1 MSQPE
6 RRTYDEQERI
16 GDLPGRLIAAQE
28 AERARIAR
36 DLHDGICQ
44 DVAAIS
50 VDLSHLRQHGRGMTG
65 EELETALVSI
75 ERRTAAVAEG
85 LRRLSHGLHP
95 AVLQHVGL
103 VAALQSHC
111 AEIERQHHLDVTFAA
126 SAVEPIDPRTALSL
140 FRIAQEALHNAAR
153 HAHARHVTVSLARR
167 GETLTMS
174 VADDG
179 GGFDV
184 VAVRKGG
191 GLGLVSIEERVRL
204 VQGRVAIRS
213 SPLGGTV
220 IEVSLPV
227 LVEDASGH
235 TSHTSQE

>member
-6 RRTYDEQERI
+6 RRTYDEQARI

-36 DLHDGICQ
+36 DLHDGVCQ

-50 VDLSHLRQHGRGMTG
+50 VDLSHLRQHGRDMTR

-95 AVLQHVGL
+95 VVLQHVGI

-111 AEIERQHHLDVTFAA
+111 AEIERQHHLDVTFFAA
-126 SAVEPIDPRTALSL
+126 GAVEPIDPRTALSL

-153 HAHARHVTVSLARR
+153 HAHAQHVTVSLARR
-167 GETLTMS
+167 GEMLTMS

-184 VAVRKGG
+184 AAVRKGG

-204 VQGRVAIRS
+204 AQGRVNIRS
-213 SPLGGTV
+213 APLGGTA

-227 LVEDASGH
+227 LVEDASE
-235 TSHTSQE
+235 HTSQE